1 MEYNCTVMKIF
12 VYCLRLNNVYGK
24 IVAERGKIMFLLFVA
39 LVFAVIGIVFTDK
52 VYYYGLKQ
60 FRKYDMENS
69 CLTFDSIDDLISKI
83 KMFPDVD
90 IISIDKDSNTVT
102 IRLKRN
108 KYCIVVE
115 NNIAYVEYNNPYSIK
130 FSRIGRIIRTLKVN
144 KAVKKA
150 VLINKLLDKVADNY
164 TSNDQK
170 SYKKC
175 LNSSRWM
182 TISVIMMIVCLV
194 LGCFS
199 MLGNLEQ
206 DAIDNVKSTHYNERI
221 TYDQII
227 DRYLINAEWEAFNSD
242 RDMVVVEVN
251 GMSVEN
257 EMICIQFSGEA
268 GLGFNGVDHQEFEL
282 HYFAVDGESID
293 PNAAMEYILDYLK

>member
-1 MEYNCTVMKIF
+1 
-12 VYCLRLNNVYGK
+12 
-24 IVAERGKIMFLLFVA
+24 MFLLFVA

-52 VYYYGLKQ
+52 VYYHGLKQ
-60 FRKYDMENS
+60 LRKYDMENS
-69 CLTFDSIDDLISKI
+69 CLTFDSIDDFISKI

-90 IISIDKDSNTVT
+90 IISIAKDTNTVT

-108 KYCIVVE
+108 KYSIVVE

-144 KAVKKA
+144 KAAKKA
-150 VLINKLLDKVADNY
+150 VLINKLLDKVTDKY
-164 TSNDQK
+164 TANDQK
-170 SYKKC
+170 SYKKY
-175 LNSSRWM
+175 LNSSRLM
-182 TISVIMMIVCLV
+182 TISVILMIACLV
-194 LGCFS
+194 IGSFS
-199 MLGNLEQ
+199 MFGNLEQ
-206 DAIDNVKSTHYNERI
+206 DAIDNVKSTYYNERI

-227 DRYLINAEWEAFNSD
+227 DRYLIDAEWEAFNSD
-242 RDMVVVEVN
+242 RDIVVVEVN

-282 HYFAVDGESID
+282 RYFDVDGKSID
-293 PNAAMEYILDYLK
+293 PDAAMEYIYDYLK